1 MANNTRK
8 ISELSSKGI
17 VPESALLPV
26 AVAGA
31 ENETYR
37 TTLNNLRANLLFE
50 NAYETL
56 AEGIAATVKDEIF
69 YVYTDESQFYVAAFT
84 NVNGASATALYK
96 DNIPVIY
103 GTGKMMADGKFGS
116 YTSYVSYL
124 YNNGAANGGETE
136 IALPFDCFDVSE
148 MFLNGGHQFKGLN
161 YTFDRLSNKVKL
173 KGPLTAGAFVV
184 FYVRPYPGTPV
195 TPVEPGITDYVNVTW
210 LYNDGSA
217 VGGETSLTPPW
228 TFSTVPAIYIN
239 GSKQVLNKHYEVDS
253 TGLKINLAKTLKA
266 NDVVE
271 VILGGSRSIIT
282 AQVSGTPAEVLLT
295 LGQTTGATKVNTS
308 YGVSL
313 EQVVQG
319 FYGVNSFDDLR
330 NRRPNFEGEKV
341 NLKGYYTGST
351 SGGGQFIGHI
361 GTGTDNGGTIA
372 AGNGFYWE
380 RVFRGN
386 RLHVDWFGADP
397 TGVNYSSDAIR
408 NALKVSNFIE
418 LQGNYKYGGVSI
430 DKGGF
435 DIKGNGSS
443 ITFDPDTIWFVC
455 TGVIY
460 RPWVEDLYL
469 SGGKG
474 YFDFF
479 AATNNTFTDIRG
491 FRNLNMQ
498 GYTGIAIRLP
508 NRDCPWWIVENCMFA
523 GMTNVGTI
531 GLWDNGSDNNI
542 IRGNKFY
549 KNQYHISTNPG
560 SGTLLIEANDFGQFN
575 TTGDGVNR
583 ANIWVRVAS
592 TTPVFTGITGMFIV
606 TNNKFGNE
614 NETSKDVKFLFANT
628 GADNFPDYSTYSGAL
643 RATHFIFSGNFY
655 ASNGTYPSYWLRSIG
670 GWLPQTFSL
679 EDENLQYPNY
689 FKNVYFCFMDNITR
703 TTPYR
708 IYLKGKAFRDSNVLY
723 RGRCS
728 NDPMVS
734 FSLIDPSLDVL
745 AGDPKTHNPYP
756 GGLGLGV
763 IDITKTLLPAVT
775 DVNGTA
781 TKVNT
786 TDSVGGTEAI
796 IATFTGRYGN
806 VFQGIK
812 TVDNAQPGYI
822 QGELK
827 LADDATQDR
836 ALYILNY
843 TYSVQNQVNYAQF
856 PLELVKGVWTSY
868 CFPVMIVS
876 GVSTHGVVLRPND
889 QDTTMF
895 PNKVIWSRSR
905 ISLGRMPGFL
915 GVQSMGSIILTEI
928 PTSSTGLPTG
938 AVWKDV
944 NNGNVLKI
952 V

>member
-31 ENETYR
+31 EKETYR

-96 DNIPVIY
+96 DNTPVIY

-124 YNNGAANGGETE
+124 YNNGSANGGETE

-210 LYNDGSA
+210 LYNDGAA

-228 TFSTVPAIYIN
+228 TFKTIPAIYIN

-253 TGLKINLAKTLKA
+253 TGLKINLSKA
-266 NDVVE
+266 LNTNDIVE
-271 VILGGSRSIIT
+271 VLLGGSRSVIT
-282 AQVSGTPAEVLLT
+282 AQVSGTPAEILLT

-319 FYGVNSFDDLR
+319 FYGVSSFDDLR

-341 NLKGYYTGST
+341 NLRGYYTTST
-351 SGGGQFIGHI
+351 SGSGEFVGHI
-361 GTGTDNGGTIA
+361 GTATDDGGTIA
-372 AGNGFYWE
+372 AGNGFYWQ
-380 RVFRGN
+380 RVFTGN
-386 RLHVDWFGADP
+386 RLKIDWFGADP
-397 TGVNYSSDAIR
+397 SGSVYSSDAIR
-408 NALKVSNFIE
+408 NTLKVSNYIE
-418 LQGNYKYGGVSI
+418 MQGTYKFSGASI
-430 DKGGF
+430 DKGSF
-435 DIKGNGSS
+435 DIKGNGS
-443 ITFDPDTIWFVC
+443 TIILDAGTTLFTC
-455 TGVIY
+455 SGTIY
-460 RPWVEDLYL
+460 RPYAENLYL
-469 SGGKG
+469 TGGES
-474 YFDFF
+474 YFDFR
-479 AATNNTFTDIRG
+479 AATANTYTDIRG

-498 GYTGIAIRLP
+498 GYTGTAIRLP
-508 NRDCPWWIVENCMFA
+508 GIDCPWWIIENCVFA
-523 GMTNVGTI
+523 GATNVGTI

-549 KNQYHISTNPG
+549 KNQYHLSTNPG

-575 TTGDGVNR
+575 TTGDGVDR
-583 ANIWVRVAS
+583 ANIWVRVPT
-592 TTPVFTGITGMFIV
+592 TTPTFTGITGMFLV
-606 TNNKFGNE
+606 SDNKFGNE
-614 NETSKDVKFLFANT
+614 NETSRDVKLLMANA
-628 GADNFPDYSTYSGAL
+628 GSDSFPLYGSYSGSL
-643 RATHFIFSGNFY
+643 RSTHFIFSRNY
-655 ASNGTYPSYWLRSIG
+655 YTGTGAYPAYWMRSVG
-670 GWLPQTFSL
+670 GWLPTTFSL
-679 EDENLQYPNY
+679 EDENLQYADY
-689 FKNVYFCFMDNITR
+689 FKSKYFCYMDNVTR
-703 TTPYR
+703 TTPFRFYTR
-708 IYLKGKAFRDSNVLY
+708 GKAFRDSNLLW
-723 RGRCS
+723 RGICS

-734 FSLIDPSLDVL
+734 FSLIDPSLDVR
-745 AGDPKTHNPYP
+745 AGDPLAHSPYSA
-756 GGLGLGV
+756 GIGSGV
-763 IDITKTLLPAVT
+763 TDITKNILPNITYAGTVT
-775 DVNGTA
+775 YTA
-781 TKVNT
+781 G
-786 TDSVGGTEAI
+786 TDSIDGKEAI
-796 IATFTGRYGN
+796 TATFTGRYGN
-806 VFQGIK
+806 IFQPIK
-812 TVDNAQPGYI
+812 TVAVAQPGYI

-827 LADDATQDR
+827 LADDATFNR
-836 ALYILNY
+836 AIYVLY
-843 TYSVQNQVNYAQF
+843 YSATTANQLVYAQF
-856 PLELVKGVWTSY
+856 PVELVKGAWTSY
-868 CFPVMIVS
+868 CFPVMLVPN
-876 GVSTHGVVLRPND
+876 VSTHVIVLGPNT
-889 QDTTMF
+889 QDTTSY
-895 PNKVIWSRSR
+895 PNKVIWSRNRVSM
-905 ISLGRMPGFL
+905 GRTPGLL
-915 GVQSMGSIILTEI
+915 GVQQVGSLKLTEV
-928 PTSSTGLPTG
+928 PTSATGLVTG
-938 AVWKDV
+938 QIWCDV
-944 NNGNVLKI
+944 ANGNVLKI